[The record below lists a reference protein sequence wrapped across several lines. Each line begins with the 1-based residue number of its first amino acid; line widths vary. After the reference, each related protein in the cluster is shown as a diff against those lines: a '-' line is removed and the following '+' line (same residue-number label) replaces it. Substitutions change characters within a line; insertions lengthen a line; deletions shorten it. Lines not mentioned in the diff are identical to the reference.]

1 LEDLVDVGRRTEE
14 IVEML
19 LEFVENIQAIDI
31 VGQRLGGWRLA

>member
-19 LEFVENIQAIDI
+19 LEFVENIQTVDI